1 MAVSLKT
8 ARPYWWDD
16 YWRQGQAPTLLRHP
30 SKLQDHCSLFQAV
43 VFAIGNAAE
52 LVSNISS
59 VNSRANIY
67 VDSQSAIKAITSVR
81 ISPKRGS
88 GSKTGIESVARNKR
102 LNFHRVLGH
111 KGFEGSEIVKSGVRL
126 RVGNVTGN
134 GKPIV
139 YTTIQT
145 DREGTVGK
153 W

>member
-1 MAVSLKT
+1 M
-8 ARPYWWDD
+8 
-16 YWRQGQAPTLLRHP
+16 
-30 SKLQDHCSLFQAV
+30 

-139 YTTIQT
+139 YTTI
-145 DREGTVGK
+145 
-153 W
+153 